1 MISSMREKLR
11 VVVTFIAILEMVKNG
26 IIGIRLSSNLT
37 DFNIFKMAGT
47 NETAL
52 SGVQFD
58 EY

>member
-1 MISSMREKLR
+1 MREKLR
-11 VVVTFIAILEMVKNG
+11 IVVTFIAILEMVKNG

-37 DFNIFKMAGT
+37 DFYIFKLAGS